1 MTSRGTAS
9 PPPAPGGTPPP
20 DDPEDRR
27 RSRISRLLGR
37 RSAGGALPKQG
48 SLRWSFTW
56 AFEGV
61 VYVLRTQRNMQLH
74 VATAAVAL
82 ILALVLDF
90 SRLELAVLLGAISL
104 VLVAE
109 MFNTAIEAAVD
120 AVVQTYHPL
129 VKVAKDVSAGAV
141 LVAAVNAVAV
151 AYFLFYRHIA
161 DPTGDLGIGVRR
173 APTELVVV
181 VLFVTVIAVLA
192 VKAYTGR
199 GNPLR
204 GGLPSGHAAAAFAA
218 WASITIIADPLR
230 YSTLISLLA
239 FLMALL
245 VAQSRVEAGIH
256 SVLEVGAGAVLGT
269 GVALVAFQVWG

>member
-1 MTSRGTAS
+1 MTSRGTAN
-9 PPPAPGGTPPP
+9 PPPAPGDTPPGDP
-20 DDPEDRR
+20 DGRR
-27 RSRISRLLGR
+27 RSRVSRLLR
-37 RSAGGALPKQG
+37 NRSSGGSLPKQG

-74 VATAAVAL
+74 VGTAAVAL
-82 ILALVLDF
+82 VLALVLDF
-90 SRLELAVLLGAISL
+90 TRLELAVLLGAISL

-120 AVVQTYHPL
+120 AVVETYHPL

-141 LVAAVNAVAV
+141 LVAAVNAIAV

-181 VLFVTVIAVLA
+181 ILFVTIIAVLA
-192 VKAYTGR
+192 IKAYTGR

-230 YSTLISLLA
+230 YATLVSLLA
-239 FLMALL
+239 FLMALM

-269 GVALVAFQVWG
+269 GVAVVAFQVWG